1 MDAQQFLLMRL
12 ESGNLSDIKNAL
24 KTFIEANSDSFTF
37 PTLDR
42 DKLDK
47 LYSLVFNILCNP
59 MYSECYI
66 DCLSCLKLLFRDS
79 KYLDELISQ
88 ERFNILL
95 QTARLYNTQPTV
107 CYSDLSASDFDVML
121 EAEKSLCN
129 LIYNSKQAQQMC
141 VYTRS
146 NILQSII
153 YRLRTYSDPHL
164 PYQVKL
170 FDMKL
175 LFLITAFC
183 QEVRLHV
190 KEEQHGVTY
199 LIEILDLIL
208 KQAAS
213 ENKSLQP
220 HVVLNEEQVLLL
232 AEVLKTLFNLLCKY
246 SMSQPMDEDDPLS
259 HRLVSFLRDLMLCEV
274 KPSTRV
280 GLLRTH
286 VINLLTA
293 VPPSSLEQLGSGAGE
308 GESHN
313 ADALL
318 TIITYLHEEL
328 ASRVPSP
335 GTTPTSSSGTVDHI
349 LPVLHVLSEAAR
361 HHKALRRL
369 IRNQILPARRDFS
382 SRPEEGDSL
391 LSHLTRCLSSGM
403 LAARGLLGC
412 QNKGQYSSSSEES
425 DTEEYLRVKDNI
437 NPVTGVYEPPKPDS
451 TQVSLTSAYS
461 ETVQA

>member
-12 ESGNLSDIKNAL
+12 ESGNLSNIKNAL

-66 DCLSCLKLLFRDS
+66 DSHNFITFS
-79 KYLDELISQ
+79 FASSQ
-88 ERFNILL
+88 
-95 QTARLYNTQPTV
+95 
-107 CYSDLSASDFDVML
+107 
-121 EAEKSLCN
+121 
-129 LIYNSKQAQQMC
+129 
-141 VYTRS
+141 
-146 NILQSII
+146 
-153 YRLRTYSDPHL
+153 
-164 PYQVKL
+164 
-170 FDMKL
+170 
-175 LFLITAFC
+175 
-183 QEVRLHV
+183 
-190 KEEQHGVTY
+190 
-199 LIEILDLIL
+199 
-208 KQAAS
+208 
-213 ENKSLQP
+213 
-220 HVVLNEEQVLLL
+220 
-232 AEVLKTLFNLLCKY
+232 
-246 SMSQPMDEDDPLS
+246 
-259 HRLVSFLRDLMLCEV
+259 
-274 KPSTRV
+274 
-280 GLLRTH
+280 
-286 VINLLTA
+286 
-293 VPPSSLEQLGSGAGE
+293 PSSLEQLGSGAGE

-391 LSHLTRCLSSGM
+391 LSHLTRCLSSGNTMLRDCCADLLFVLCKENPARLIKYTGYGNAAGM

-451 TQVSLTSAYS
+451 TQVLADR
-461 ETVQA
+461 

>member
-12 ESGNLSDIKNAL
+12 ESGNLSNIKNAL

-107 CYSDLSASDFDVML
+107 CYSDLTISFAS
-121 EAEKSLCN
+121 
-129 LIYNSKQAQQMC
+129 
-141 VYTRS
+141 
-146 NILQSII
+146 
-153 YRLRTYSDPHL
+153 
-164 PYQVKL
+164 
-170 FDMKL
+170 
-175 LFLITAFC
+175 
-183 QEVRLHV
+183 
-190 KEEQHGVTY
+190 
-199 LIEILDLIL
+199 
-208 KQAAS
+208 
-213 ENKSLQP
+213 
-220 HVVLNEEQVLLL
+220 
-232 AEVLKTLFNLLCKY
+232 
-246 SMSQPMDEDDPLS
+246 SQ
-259 HRLVSFLRDLMLCEV
+259 
-274 KPSTRV
+274 
-280 GLLRTH
+280 
-286 VINLLTA
+286 
-293 VPPSSLEQLGSGAGE
+293 PSSLEQLGSGAGE

-391 LSHLTRCLSSGM
+391 LSHLTRCLSSGNTMLRDCCADLLFVLCKENPARLIKYTGYGNAAGM

-451 TQVSLTSAYS
+451 TQGKSNNLSFYPCM
-461 ETVQA
+461 